1 MLIYTTITP
10 RRDGK
15 VFADC
20 GGVRCEFS
28 DNGSGI
34 LVCEVADAD
43 HAKEISG
50 RGGGLFGVLLVQGKG
65 QEPGASG
72 ESSAPS
78 VVSDPEEAPKKRRG
92 RPPRVGHSQHDRPAA
107 TEEQP

>member
-1 MLIYTTITP
+1 MLIYTTIPP

-20 GGVRCEFS
+20 GGVRYEFS

-34 LVCEVADAD
+34 LVCDVADAD
-43 HAKEISG
+43 HANEISG
-50 RGGGLFGVLLVQGKG
+50 RSGGLFGALLIQGEG

-72 ESSAPS
+72 ESGTPS
-78 VVSDPEEAPKKRRG
+78 VVADPEEAPKKRRG
-92 RPPRVGHSQHDRPAA
+92 RPPKVVLAQADQPVNS
-107 TEEQP
+107 EQP